1 MKNCP
6 NCKFDISNISS
17 NICPDCR
24 ASVERQKLQSEKGKI
39 RNKLIIPIIISLIV
53 ILGIVGC
60 TSVSDSVTVESL
72 SVLSLPDKVSY
83 FVGEELNSQGL
94 ILKVVYK
101 DGSEKVLTEG
111 IEHSD
116 IDQSLI
122 GTQTIEVVYGEFT
135 TSFDIELK
143 EISMTGVEIEQLPSK
158 TEYYNGDKVDTA
170 GLTLKITYNNGTS
183 ETVTD
188 GYSYSPETVSVIGTE
203 DVVISYNG
211 KDVSYEVS
219 VNEVLAESIAIAAN
233 PVKTSYFV
241 GDKLDTE
248 GLTLSVTYNNGS
260 TQTINSGFT
269 CSPESFSE
277 AGVQSVTVT
286 YEGKTSSFDVEVEEV
301 VVSDISIKTTPS
313 KTSYYVG
320 DKLNTTGLTLTATY
334 NNGSTQVIDGGFTCS
349 TESLT
354 KAGTQSITVTYGDKT
369 ANFNVSV
376 SEIVLSS
383 ISIKTNPSKTSY
395 YVGDVLDT
403 TGLTLTAKY
412 NNGSTKTVSSGFT
425 CQPVTFSKSG
435 TYTLSVTYGG
445 KTAQFKVT
453 AKDLLVSH
461 ISIKTKPSIKTY
473 YIGDKLDT
481 EGLTLTVTYSNG
493 STATV
498 NSGFTC
504 QPETFSKAGT
514 QTITV
519 SYGGKISQFQVSV
532 RDVYLS
538 RISIKTKPTK
548 TSYSVGDKLD
558 TTGLTL
564 TATYNDGS
572 TKIISSGFT
581 CSSDSFSNA
590 GSYTVTVT
598 YGGKATTFKVSV
610 SSNGNSSST
619 SDTNTGKGE
628 VNEPG
633 ITTYYREKTSTCRL
647 TKDYSVR
654 KTDAFS
660 YCISETTPN
669 DVRIVKRY
677 KLKPNTVYVV
687 LADVKTKDV
696 VCTENPVDSKVYVC
710 PFGASISIDSTEY
723 SVGVSGT
730 SDWKTVQ
737 AIGTSNASGY
747 LDVSMNLG
755 YSPNYCTG
763 TAWFENIRIIPLN
776 EYYDTTSVAPC
787 VTKAEVF
794 CTYNDDGVVEFDGI
808 YIEGMRFGLNNKG
821 ESVGWEIRITLDKDV
836 RDVDTVKCS
845 WTNKISV
852 NKYVSLYDDFGWSL
866 AKLQETFWRRAEYD
880 DEEYVIITL
889 PDDPSIEGYHYIEIN
904 GTKIVVR
911 LIYLGNYTNGKGWY
925 ADCYIVQ

>member
-1 MKNCP
+1 MYCIMNNSP
-6 NCKFDISNISS
+6 NFKFD
-17 NICPDCR
+17 
-24 ASVERQKLQSEKGKI
+24 EGK
-39 RNKLIIPIIISLIV
+39 RKNKLITPIIISLIV

-111 IEHSD
+111 VEHSD

-170 GLTLKITYNNGTS
+170 GLTLKVTYNNGTS

-219 VNEVLAESIAIAAN
+219 VNEVLAESISIAAN

-301 VVSDISIKTTPS
+301 VVSGVSIKTAPS

-349 TESLT
+349 TESLA

-519 SYGGKISQFQVSV
+519 SYGGKISQFKVSV

-564 TATYNDGS
+564 TASYNDGS
-572 TKIISSGFT
+572 TKTISSGFT
-581 CSSDSFSNA
+581 CSSDSFSKA

-598 YGGKATTFKVSV
+598 YGGKSTTFKVNV
-610 SSNGNSSST
+610 SAKGNSSSS
-619 SDTNTGKGE
+619 SDTDNSK
-628 VNEPG
+628 VNDTG
-633 ITTYYREKTSTCRL
+633 ITTYYREKTSTYSFS
-647 TKDYSVR
+647 KDNSVC
-654 KTDAFS
+654 KTDEFS

-687 LADVKTKDV
+687 LADVKTKNV
-696 VCTENPVDSKVYVC
+696 VCKENVAKAEISAGPL
-710 PFGASISIDSTEY
+710 GACISIGTVQY

-794 CTYNDDGVVEFDGI
+794 CTYNDGGGVEFDGI

-821 ESVGWEIRITLDKDV
+821 ESVGWEIRITLDKDA

-845 WTNKISV
+845 WTNRISV
-852 NKYVSLYDDFGWSL
+852 NKYVSLYDDFGWSM
-866 AKLQETFWRRAEYD
+866 AKLQETFWRKSEYD

-911 LIYLGNYTNGKGWY
+911 LIYLGNYTTGKGWY

>member
-111 IEHSD
+111 VEHSD

-170 GLTLKITYNNGTS
+170 GLTLKVTYNNGTS

-219 VNEVLAESIAIAAN
+219 VNEVLAESISIAAN

-538 RISIKTKPTK
+538 RISIKTNPTK

-619 SDTNTGKGE
+619 SDTETGKKSETLTG
-628 VNEPG
+628 NEAD
-633 ITTYYREKTSTCRL
+633 ITIHRHNKTSTCRL

-696 VCTENPVDSKVYVC
+696 VCTGNSSDSKGYSC
-710 PFGASISIDSTEY
+710 PLGANVNLGGTQY
-723 SVGVSGT
+723 SVGILGT
-730 SDWKTVQ
+730 NDWKTLQ
-737 AIGTSNASGY
+737 AVGKSDASGY
-747 LDVSMNLG
+747 LNVYMSLG
-755 YSPNYCTG
+755 EYPYFCTG

-776 EYYDTTSVAPC
+776 EYYDTSSGEPC

-794 CTYNDDGVVEFDGI
+794 CTYDKDS
-808 YIEGMRFGLNNKG
+808 YFGLNNDG
-821 ESVGWEIRITLDKDV
+821 EYVAWEIRLTLDES
-836 RDVDTVKCS
+836 VDYINTVKCS
-845 WTNKISV
+845 WTRSITAM
-852 NKYVSLYDDFGWSL
+852 DGFGWMYYDLGWYS
-866 AKLQETFWRRAEYD
+866 AKLQETLWRTASYN
-880 DEEYVIITL
+880 DENYVIIAL
-889 PDDPSIEGYHYIEIN
+889 PDDPSIDGYHYIEID

-911 LIYLGNYTNGKGWY
+911 LIYLGDYSNGVGWY